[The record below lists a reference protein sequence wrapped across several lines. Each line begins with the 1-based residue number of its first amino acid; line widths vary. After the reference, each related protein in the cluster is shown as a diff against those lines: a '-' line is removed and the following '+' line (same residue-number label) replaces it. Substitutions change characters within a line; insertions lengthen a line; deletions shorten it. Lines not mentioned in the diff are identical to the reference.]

1 MKARIGLGL
10 ALAVA
15 VALVAALPAM
25 AITKNYQQDF
35 DHPFV
40 GLIVFYAPDGTIDP
54 EKDGRPDFSHRCSGS
69 LIDETTFVTAGHCTD
84 DENGGVMTSAR
95 IWFNQSGGSAY
106 DEDDDI
112 DAVSGYPWT
121 CKADVP
127 CATSDTMYNY
137 GFDDFKGFPD
147 TRDVGVVILDSNI
160 KLDEYGKLPSGDVLD
175 SAFKGARGGKDIWF
189 RASGYG
195 LSYASPVRV
204 VSFRERLMADGKLVN
219 LKSANNAGFNLQTQ
233 GNGKDKGGTCSGDSG
248 GPIFYPKGSNQIVA
262 VTSFGMN
269 ANCRGVDFAY
279 RLDRKAVLDWI
290 AHPV

>member
-10 ALAVA
+10 VLAVA

-106 DEDDDI
+106 D
-112 DAVSGYPWT
+112 
-121 CKADVP
+121 
-127 CATSDTMYNY
+127 
-137 GFDDFKGFPD
+137 PD
-147 TRDVGVVILDSNI
+147 TTSIRSVAIREMPRRSLPDGARDVQLR
-160 KLDEYGKLPSGDVLD
+160 LRRLRRLPGH
-175 SAFKGARGGKDIWF
+175 
-189 RASGYG
+189 
-195 LSYASPVRV
+195 
-204 VSFRERLMADGKLVN
+204 
-219 LKSANNAGFNLQTQ
+219 T
-233 GNGKDKGGTCSGDSG
+233 
-248 GPIFYPKGSNQIVA
+248 
-262 VTSFGMN
+262 
-269 ANCRGVDFAY
+269 
-279 RLDRKAVLDWI
+279 
-290 AHPV
+290 